1 LMYYDMECECCGEPL
16 EITGA
21 YLGLIQDA
29 YCEEC
34 GFEGENCGLDC
45 ACEDLE
51 SYEKQYEK
59 EGN

>member
-1 LMYYDMECECCGEPL
+1 MYYDMECECCGVSL

-29 YCEEC
+29 YCEDC
-34 GFEGENCGLDC
+34 GFDGEHCLLKCGH
-45 ACEDLE
+45 EDP
-51 SYEKQYEK
+51 SQQYEK

>member
-1 LMYYDMECECCGEPL
+1 MYYDMECECCGESL

-29 YCEEC
+29 YCERC
-34 GFEGENCGLDC
+34 GFEGEYCGFC
-45 ACEDLE
+45 GYDLE
-51 SYEKQYEK
+51 NIEKQYEP